1 MQEKTQF
8 LEQGRMFGA
17 YQVVRELGRGGMGA
31 VYLVRDPSSGAELA
45 AKVASCVG
53 EERAEGVEPVANFQR
68 PPSGVTG
75 ADLYASAFDVQDPGL
90 RHS

>member
-45 AKVASCVG
+45 AIIGSSHPK
-53 EERAEGVEPVANFQR
+53 
-68 PPSGVTG
+68 
-75 ADLYASAFDVQDPGL
+75 
-90 RHS
+90 